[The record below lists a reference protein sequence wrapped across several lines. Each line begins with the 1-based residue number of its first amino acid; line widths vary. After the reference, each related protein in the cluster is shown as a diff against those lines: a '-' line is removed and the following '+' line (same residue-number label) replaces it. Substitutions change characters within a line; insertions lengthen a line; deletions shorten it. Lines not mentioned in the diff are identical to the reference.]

1 MDFFIVVLCFFNL
14 GLNLINFVILRDLDV
29 GDYEDDNEF
38 LDSND
43 N

>member
-1 MDFFIVVLCFFNL
+1 MMYFFIMILSFFNL

-38 LDSND
+38 LDSNS
-43 N
+43 